1 MSGTTSHDLVASL
14 VHTINSHTSDVNGV
28 CFSKDRK
35 LATCS
40 ADKTVRVWDMTSY
53 NELPFS
59 PLCGHT
65 YYVHCCCFSPFGTL
79 LASCSTD
86 GKVIIWDAKTGQKKC
101 VLQHESKSPIRVCK
115 FSPNSAQLISGSDDN
130 NVCLWDV
137 SSGALVI
144 TYKGHEGTVIA
155 LDFTPNGE
163 YIVSG
168 SNDGDLQVW
177 DARYGHAKA
186 LLLLLDCH
194 DLGVMCCDFSPI
206 YGSAGNGVMHGIT
219 TYQLATCGMD
229 DLLKLWEFVATTDTK
244 VSLKQTL
251 VFHGHEGSVLC
262 CKYSIN
268 GRLLASASNDKT
280 VRLWDPIQ
288 GVALH
293 VIEGHTRYVIT
304 VAFCYRYVITVA
316 LCYRYVTTVAFCY
329 RYVLTVAFCY
339 RYVIPVAFCYR
350 YVITVAYCYRYVVT
364 MAFYYRYVIT
374 VAFCYR
380 YVITVAY
387 CYRYVVTMAFYY
399 RYVITVA
406 FCYRYVITVAYCYRY
421 VVTMAFYY
429 RYVITVAFCYR
440 YVITVAYCYR
450 YVVTMAFYYRY
461 VITVAFCYRYVI
473 TVAYC
478 YRYVVTMAFYY
489 RYVITVAF
497 CYRYVITVAYC
508 YRYVVTMA
516 FYYRYVITV
525 AFSSDGQYLASGS
538 NDRTVMI
545 WKLQS
550 EQQIFTA
557 LENGEPVC
565 SDAPSQSHT
574 VVMDPHKM
582 SVEDVCQWLEE
593 IGLEQYVASFR
604 KHDIDGL
611 ELMAL
616 TQDSLATGLGIES
629 MGHRSKLIRSRSTLL
644 QHPII
649 QQKSILDS
657 GVPDEYLCPITR
669 EIMKDPVICSD
680 GYSYERAAIASW
692 MNKGKNCSPMTNAVL
707 TSKDLTPNRSLKML
721 IQRYL
726 NP

>member
-339 RYVIPVAFCYR
+339 RYVI
-350 YVITVAYCYRYVVT
+350 
-364 MAFYYRYVIT
+364 
-374 VAFCYR
+374 
-380 YVITVAY
+380 
-387 CYRYVVTMAFYY
+387 
-399 RYVITVA
+399 TVA

>member
-293 VIEGHTRYVIT
+293 VIEGHT
-304 VAFCYRYVITVA
+304 
-316 LCYRYVTTVAFCY
+316 
-329 RYVLTVAFCY
+329 
-339 RYVIPVAFCYR
+339 
-350 YVITVAYCYRYVVT
+350 
-364 MAFYYRYVIT
+364 
-374 VAFCYR
+374 R

>member
-339 RYVIPVAFCYR
+339 RYVI
-350 YVITVAYCYRYVVT
+350 
-364 MAFYYRYVIT
+364 
-374 VAFCYR
+374 
-380 YVITVAY
+380 
-387 CYRYVVTMAFYY
+387 
-399 RYVITVA
+399 
-406 FCYRYVITVAYCYRY
+406 
-421 VVTMAFYY
+421 
-429 RYVITVAFCYR
+429 
-440 YVITVAYCYR
+440 
-450 YVVTMAFYYRY
+450 
-461 VITVAFCYRYVI
+461 TVAFCYRYVI

>member
-293 VIEGHTRYVIT
+293 VIEGHT
-304 VAFCYRYVITVA
+304 
-316 LCYRYVTTVAFCY
+316 
-329 RYVLTVAFCY
+329 
-339 RYVIPVAFCYR
+339 R

>member
-293 VIEGHTRYVIT
+293 VIEGHT
-304 VAFCYRYVITVA
+304 
-316 LCYRYVTTVAFCY
+316 
-329 RYVLTVAFCY
+329 
-339 RYVIPVAFCYR
+339 
-350 YVITVAYCYRYVVT
+350 
-364 MAFYYRYVIT
+364 
-374 VAFCYR
+374 
-380 YVITVAY
+380 
-387 CYRYVVTMAFYY
+387 
-399 RYVITVA
+399 
-406 FCYRYVITVAYCYRY
+406 RYVITVAYCYRY

>member
-339 RYVIPVAFCYR
+339 RYVI
-350 YVITVAYCYRYVVT
+350 
-364 MAFYYRYVIT
+364 
-374 VAFCYR
+374 
-380 YVITVAY
+380 
-387 CYRYVVTMAFYY
+387 
-399 RYVITVA
+399 
-406 FCYRYVITVAYCYRY
+406 
-421 VVTMAFYY
+421 
-429 RYVITVAFCYR
+429 TVAFCYR